1 MSKEVISLLEKRT
14 DNLEKWVIGRVPKH
28 FKRLSVSDKKAREL
42 AEIGATLMWKHFEKK
57 VYYCQAMILGALLSD
72 EYKRL
77 VIVTPSQYGKS
88 WIFGHGG
95 VINAYYGNPT
105 YIAGGSAELSNII
118 MQNAIAALQD
128 ASGEIKG
135 ALKNKKDQID
145 RLATSLSKTRISFAS
160 GGSLEAISLG
170 DAYEDKLSRNKA
182 VGRAGDYIVDEAAL
196 VSEDT
201 FLEMG
206 RVDFAKLGE
215 DKYKMAMISNPHNP
229 GVFYEALT
237 DDDPSEDTFI
247 LWIDALTAVEEERFT
262 EQQVLTS
269 TFDKN
274 RHTRIKY
281 LLCEMDTE
289 GDSMFET
296 PVVYQGNYE
305 GDYTTCFLGVDS
317 AYKGKDNI
325 TVALNIVDE
334 DGNCHIDE
342 ILTIDKG
349 DWIDGTTENQIC
361 DEIARIVKRLR
372 VPLVCVDIGWGVW
385 IRKGLED
392 RGVMAKGIG
401 FGETPTKERTKSD
414 VRHYAATHAVD
425 KRAEMHL
432 DLQNLIE
439 DRKISFSEQAW
450 EKVKDIFP
458 FVKSE
463 VVRGDKR
470 RIIKKSVIKTKI
482 GRSPDELDSVLLSIH
497 APLIFGTI

>member
-1 MSKEVISLLEKRT
+1 MSKEVRSLLTKRSFDL
-14 DNLEKWVIGRVPKH
+14 DNWVIGKVPKH
-28 FKRLSVSDKKAREL
+28 FKRLSVSKKKAREL

-57 VYYCQAMILGALLSD
+57 VYFSQAMIVGALLTD
-72 EYKRL
+72 EFSKL

-88 WIFGHGG
+88 WLFGHAAI
-95 VINAYYGNPT
+95 INAYLGNTT

-128 ASGEIKG
+128 ASGEIKA

-145 RLATSLSKTRISFAS
+145 RLATSISKTRISFAS

-206 RVDFAKLGE
+206 RVDFAKLDE
-215 DKYKMAMISNPHNP
+215 QKYKMAMISNPHNP
-229 GVFYEALT
+229 GVFYDALT
-237 DDDPSEDTFI
+237 DDDPEDDTFI
-247 LWIDALTAVEEERFT
+247 LWIDALTAIEEERFT
-262 EQQVLTS
+262 ENQVLTS
-269 TFDKN
+269 TFNKN

-281 LLCEMDTE
+281 LLCEMDVE

-296 PVVYQGNYE
+296 PKIYEGSYE
-305 GDYTTCFLGVDS
+305 GDYTTYFLGVDS

-325 TVALNIVDE
+325 TYALNAVDE
-334 DGNCHIDE
+334 EGNCYIDE
-342 ILTIDKG
+342 IITVDKG
-349 DWIDGTTENQIC
+349 DWVDGVTENRIC
-361 DEIARIVKRLR
+361 DEIAKICKKLRI
-372 VPLVCVDIGWGVW
+372 PLVCADIGWGVW
-385 IRKGLED
+385 IVSGLND
-392 RGVMAKGIG
+392 RGVLCKGIG
-401 FGETPTKERTKSD
+401 FGEGATKERQK
-414 VRHYAATHAVD
+414 VRHYAATHAKD

-439 DRKISFSEQAW
+439 DGKIAFSEQAW
-450 EKVKDIFP
+450 DKVKDIFP

-463 VVRGDKR
+463 VVQGDKR
-470 RIIKKSVIKTKI
+470 RIIKKSEIKAKI

-497 APLIFGTI
+497 APLIFGTIE